1 MSRKPFRWMTD
12 GSGAVIQQHSVAK
25 LEVLREY
32 LIAYFKTLATAPG
45 QEEIRL
51 TLVDGFAGG
60 GLFHHADTQERILG
74 SPLVFLKAAEQA
86 QSIINSERRK
96 PLVFAISYV
105 FVEKSRNAI
114 KSLLA
119 TLKAEGYGLRI
130 DVDIHVVCSTF
141 EAQSDAI
148 IRMIKDRSPRRG
160 RAVILLDQY
169 GYKDVPTPLIRH
181 LLEQLPRTEII
192 LTFAVDAFI
201 NFAGDNVS
209 TRGTLTS
216 LGIPDVFKGRTIKEI
231 KADGR
236 HFRLYIQSCLYR
248 GLTEACGARYYTPF
262 FIRTEGH
269 GNYWLVHLSQ
279 HPRARD
285 VMTQVHWAKN
295 NRFIHYGGA
304 GLDMFHALGYDPRWD
319 EKSTGQGA
327 IAFEF
332 DDTANDA
339 SVNLLTEQLVRLIH
353 ERECIRFGELYASTC
368 NTTPADS
375 ARYRKAL
382 EQLIGHREVAITS
395 RDGAERR
402 RATTIDDD
410 DIIRTADQKTL
421 GF

>member
-1 MSRKPFRWMTD
+1 MTSKPFRWSAD

-32 LIAYFKTLATAPG
+32 LIAYFQTLATAPG

-60 GLFHHADTQERILG
+60 GVFNHADTQERILG
-74 SPLVFLKAAEQA
+74 SPLVFLQAAEQA
-86 QSIINSERRK
+86 QAIINAERRK

-105 FVEKSRNAI
+105 FVEKKRNAI

-119 TLKAEGYGLRI
+119 TLKTEGYGPRI
-130 DVDIHVVCSTF
+130 GDDIQVVCSTF
-141 EAQSDAI
+141 EAESEAI
-148 IRMIKDRSPRRG
+148 IRVIKDRSPRRG
-160 RAVILLDQY
+160 RAIILLDQY
-169 GYKDVPTPLIRH
+169 GYKDVPAPLIRR

-209 TRGTLTS
+209 TRGTLS
-216 LGIPDVFKGRTIKEI
+216 RLGLPDALKGRTFKEI

-269 GNYWLVHLSQ
+269 GSYWLVHLSQ

-304 GLDMFHALGYDPRWD
+304 GLNMFQALGYDPEWD
-319 EKSTGQGA
+319 EGLTGQGA

-332 DDTANDA
+332 DDTADNA
-339 SVNLLTEQLVRLIH
+339 SVNLLTEQLVRIIH
-353 ERECIRFGELYASTC
+353 ERDAVRFGELYASTC

-382 EQLIGHREVAITS
+382 GKLIEHREVAVTS
-395 RDGAERR
+395 DKGAERR
-402 RATTIDDD
+402 KATTIGDDD
-410 DIIRTADQKTL
+410 VIRMADQQTWR
-421 GF
+421 F